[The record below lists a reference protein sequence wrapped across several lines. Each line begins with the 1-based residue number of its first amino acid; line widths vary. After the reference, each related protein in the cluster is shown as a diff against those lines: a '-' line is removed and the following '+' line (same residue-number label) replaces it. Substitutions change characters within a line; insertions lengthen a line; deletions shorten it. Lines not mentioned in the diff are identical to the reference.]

1 MGLVLSAMIVLF
13 LVVIFGD
20 NGWVEL
26 RRLQDTHRTL
36 VKGNALLTRENSQMY
51 TIVDRLQKDPTY
63 IENIAR
69 QELGMIRPDEVIF
82 KFNNKTKAAKQR

>member
-1 MGLVLSAMIVLF
+1 LGLVLFAMFVLL

-20 NGWVEL
+20 KGWMEL
-26 RRLQDTHRTL
+26 RRHQDTRMTL
-36 VKGNALLTRENSQMY
+36 VKGNALLTKENSQMF
-51 TIVDRLQKDPTY
+51 TIVNRLQKDSTY

-82 KFNNKTKAAKQR
+82 KFNNKAKTAKR